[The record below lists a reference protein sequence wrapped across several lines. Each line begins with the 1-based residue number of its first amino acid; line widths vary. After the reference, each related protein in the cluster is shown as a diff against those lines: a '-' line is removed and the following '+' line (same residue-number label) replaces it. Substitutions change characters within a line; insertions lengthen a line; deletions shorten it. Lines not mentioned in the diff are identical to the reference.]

1 MAQAV
6 SGGSS
11 GKTQYKAREEKLSK
25 ALVIEDVQIIE
36 RQKIVDIP
44 VMKYTEKEVVY
55 EKPVVKEVETIRYNM
70 VEKETTRYKPVE
82 KETIVYVPKP
92 VEVEKPVVV
101 LKTYERPVVENVSY
115 EKPVINEKVYDI
127 TTVKDVE
134 AVRQLIEMVERLN
147 LELPKLKMNLDTLKE
162 YKLVEEVITV
172 PKLQWNTVRAERIEW
187 VPVKREMPIQE
198 K

>member
-6 SGGSS
+6 SGGSG